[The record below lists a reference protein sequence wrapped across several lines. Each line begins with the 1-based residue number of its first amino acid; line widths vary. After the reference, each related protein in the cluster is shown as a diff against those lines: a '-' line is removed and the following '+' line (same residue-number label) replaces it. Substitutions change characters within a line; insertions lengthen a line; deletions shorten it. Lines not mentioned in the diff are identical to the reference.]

1 MAHAK
6 TRYLKPS
13 VNPFFFV
20 FGNHMTRDIILAHTE
35 PSQCSAY
42 HNAAASTVGRLT
54 DVHQIMMILPSLSHQ
69 MVNETSDDQHQ
80 EKNGDLFWN
89 L

>member
-6 TRYLKPS
+6 TSYSKPS
-13 VNPFFFV
+13 VNPCFFV
-20 FGNHMTRDIILAHTE
+20 FGNRLTRDIILAHTE

-42 HNAAASTVGRLT
+42 HNAAASAVGRLT
-54 DVHQIMMILPSLSHQ
+54 DVHQIMMIPHQ
-69 MVNETSDDQHQ
+69 TVAVTSDDQHQ

-89 L
+89 R